1 MENNIEK
8 KLDIL
13 IEMFDRKITEVKE
26 SVKNLIDM
34 EHRIITRID
43 KMEERLTSEINA
55 NKLETSAN
63 KDNFIRLENELKA
76 TQ

>member
-63 KDNFIRLENELKA
+63 KDNIIRLENELKA